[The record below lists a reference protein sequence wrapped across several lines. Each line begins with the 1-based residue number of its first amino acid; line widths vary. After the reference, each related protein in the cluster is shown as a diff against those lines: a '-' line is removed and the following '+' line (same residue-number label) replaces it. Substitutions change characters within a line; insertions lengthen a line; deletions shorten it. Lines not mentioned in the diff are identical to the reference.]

1 MLLTLKKIEKR
12 HLEKGNDKMAW
23 VEVIK
28 GSKAVYSGTCPKCKK
43 FISRGEQCPLNLP
56 AKTPELKTIDAC
68 PMKLER

>member
-1 MLLTLKKIEKR
+1 MT
-12 HLEKGNDKMAW
+12 W

-28 GSKAVYSGTCPKCKK
+28 GGKVVYSGTCPKCKK